1 MTNLSKPKKKKN
13 LFTQTYLTVLKT
25 KKLCISKLSIKMF
38 IIKKTKAGK
47 AYQKAVLTE
56 YL

>member
-1 MTNLSKPKKKKN
+1 MANLSKPKKKN

-38 IIKKTKAGK
+38 IIKKTRAGK